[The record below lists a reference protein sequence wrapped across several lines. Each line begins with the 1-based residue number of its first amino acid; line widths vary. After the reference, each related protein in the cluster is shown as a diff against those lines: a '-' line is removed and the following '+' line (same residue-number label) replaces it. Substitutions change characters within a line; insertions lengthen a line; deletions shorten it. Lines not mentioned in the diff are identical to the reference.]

1 MIRFSTVAANADV
14 LGENTPLASEP
25 DAVSRKSRATTAQ
38 RRGPERPEHR
48 RGRGPGKESGS
59 ARPGKDIN
67 AAGFVKDPD
76 ATKPS

>member
-14 LGENTPLASEP
+14 LGDNTPLASEP
-25 DAVSRKSRATTAQ
+25 ETVPRKSRAAAAQ
-38 RRGPERPEHR
+38 RRSPERPEHR
-48 RGRGPGKESGS
+48 RGRAPGKDSGNG
-59 ARPGKDIN
+59 RPGKDIN